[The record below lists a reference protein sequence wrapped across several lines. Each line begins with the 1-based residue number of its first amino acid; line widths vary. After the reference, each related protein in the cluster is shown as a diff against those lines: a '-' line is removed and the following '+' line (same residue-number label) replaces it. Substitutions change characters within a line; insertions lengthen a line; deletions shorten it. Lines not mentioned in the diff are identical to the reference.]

1 MVPFLQLLP
10 GPPHIPTHLN
20 LHPFFLLLGYRQTNK
35 IVPTPQILSI
45 STPPKYPSFFLPF
58 STGYEQ
64 GSKNNGRK

>member
-20 LHPFFLLLGYRQTNK
+20 LHPFFLLLGYRQASKN
-35 IVPTPQILSI
+35 VPPDPLSI
-45 STPPKYPSFFLPF
+45 SPPPKYPPFFLPF